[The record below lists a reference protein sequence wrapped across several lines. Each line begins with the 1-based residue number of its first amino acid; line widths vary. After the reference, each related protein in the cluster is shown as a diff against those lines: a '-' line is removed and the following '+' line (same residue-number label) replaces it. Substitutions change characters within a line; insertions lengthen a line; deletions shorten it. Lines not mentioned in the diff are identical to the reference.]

1 MKRTLQKIVFT
12 TYHHDEDG
20 NVVGGPH
27 ANVFGK
33 TDDITGC
40 VDNIWGCVDGLTGRV
55 DNIRG
60 CVTGMAGNLDLCE
73 ITEEERERGVD
84 INDLIV

>member
-1 MKRTLQKIVFT
+1 MESF
-12 TYHHDEDG
+12 
-20 NVVGGPH
+20 H

>member
-40 VDNIWGCVDGLTGRV
+40 VDNIWGCVDGLS
-55 DNIRG
+55 
-60 CVTGMAGNLDLCE
+60 
-73 ITEEERERGVD
+73 
-84 INDLIV
+84 